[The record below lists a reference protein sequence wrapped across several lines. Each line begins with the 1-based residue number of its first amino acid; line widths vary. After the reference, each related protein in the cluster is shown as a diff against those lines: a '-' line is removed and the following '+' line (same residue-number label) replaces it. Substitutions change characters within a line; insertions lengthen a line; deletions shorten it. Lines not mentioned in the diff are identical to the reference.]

1 MTRVNENTT
10 THRMGHILT
19 TNQLIFFSDNIYLY
33 VYIDLVFIY
42 SVYTYGLVFTSY
54 V

>member
-1 MTRVNENTT
+1 
-10 THRMGHILT
+10 MGHISYILT
-19 TNQLIFFSDNIYLY
+19 TNQLIFFIDNIYLY